1 MPRTAGH
8 TAASRSG
15 ISLEPFAN
23 RAAGTNKRRDEC
35 FRSFQAWIRQEL
47 GIEINESNFPPHL
60 MSWALI
66 GFGKFLFYEGKPK
79 YQFAETINST
89 IDRFPSYRG
98 LFSSA
103 WATLKKWEEAEP
115 VERSMV
121 MPAAL
126 FQAAVGLCLLWSW
139 PKVASIMI
147 LGFHGLLRP
156 NEILPLKRRD
166 LVLPRDVLSDELICY
181 VRILHSKT
189 SRFLLRQ
196 HARVRDQL
204 SVAFLDATFGCLPMD
219 EPLFNCSP
227 GVFRTRWN
235 KIFKFFGVPCAEK
248 LKGLTPKSLRG
259 SGASWLFHHTE
270 DVERVLW
277 RGRWQSRRTLEHYLQ
292 DVMGQVLLSDLPQEK
307 RDLVASLAAASSSL
321 LVHSCRL
328 TSVIHV

>member
-1 MPRTAGH
+1 
-8 TAASRSG
+8 
-15 ISLEPFAN
+15 
-23 RAAGTNKRRDEC
+23 
-35 FRSFQAWIRQEL
+35 
-47 GIEINESNFPPHL
+47 

-79 YQFAETINST
+79 YQFAETINAV

-98 LFSSA
+98 LVSSA
-103 WATLKKWEEAEP
+103 WATLKKWEEVEP

-121 MPAAL
+121 MPAAI
-126 FQAAVGLCLLWSW
+126 FQAAVSLSLLWSW
-139 PKVASIMI
+139 PKVASIML

-181 VRILHSKT
+181 VRIWHSKT

-196 HARVRDQL
+196 HARVSDQL
-204 SVAFLDATFGCLPMD
+204 SVCFLDAIFGCMPLD
-219 EPLFNCSP
+219 QPLFNCSP

-235 KIFKFFGVPCAEK
+235 KIFRFLGVPYTEK
-248 LKGLTPKSLRG
+248 MKGITPKSLRG

-292 DVMGQVLLSDLPQEK
+292 DVMGQVLLSDLPQDK
-307 RDLVASLAAASSSL
+307 RDLIASLAAASSSL
-321 LVHSCRL
+321 LVQAL
-328 TSVIHV
+328 G